1 MMEPQTAPR
10 ASANPP
16 ITVQQLE
23 DLAEAFARFNATT
36 EKLQSAHA
44 ALTERVSQLDAEL
57 EEKNRQ
63 LEAANAELRARMAH
77 IQALEEQARRS
88 DRLRA
93 LGELAA
99 GVAHEMRNPLTTIR
113 GFIQILP
120 EEYQQEEFRRE
131 FSTNVL
137 REIDRLVGL
146 TENLLDFARPTS
158 SQRAETDVCEFL
170 EEILGFLSDRFRRSR
185 TTVEWTREPG
195 EVCVHVDRGRLR
207 QVFLNL
213 FSNAEEAME
222 NGGRMDLRV
231 YSARRPLAA
240 ERPETAVVVVEVGD
254 QGPGVPPDK
263 MSAIFDPFVS
273 TKHHGTGLGLAIS
286 HRIVEEHGGLLEV
299 ENRRAGG
306 ALFRVVLPAP
316 DRGSARV
323 YPGRLPSPTPGIN
336 PGATNGSGGGA

>member
-1 MMEPQTAPR
+1 MSGGIAMNEARSGEVFREPVTA
-10 ASANPP
+10 
-16 ITVQQLE
+16 QHLE
-23 DLAEAFARFNATT
+23 ELAEAFAVFNVTT

-63 LEAANAELRARMAH
+63 LEAANRQLLARMAR
-77 IQALEEQARRS
+77 IRALEEQARRS

-120 EEYQQEEFRRE
+120 EEYDDPQFRRE
-131 FSTNVL
+131 FSHNVL
-137 REIDRLVGL
+137 REIDRLVAL

-158 SQRAETDVCEFL
+158 SERARLSVGEFL
-170 EEILGFLSDRFRRSR
+170 DELLAFLCERFRRSGTIVSWKR
-185 TTVEWTREPG
+185 G
-195 EVCVHVDRGRLR
+195 ESEHFVSADRGRLR

-213 FSNAEEAME
+213 LTNAEEAMPG
-222 NGGRMDLRV
+222 GGRIQVSLA
-231 YSARRPLAA
+231 SARRSLSPDG
-240 ERPETAVVVVEVGD
+240 PEIPVVVVEVGD
-254 QGPGVPPDK
+254 DGPGVPLDK
-263 MSAIFDPFVS
+263 LSSIFDPFVS

-299 ENRRAGG
+299 ENRPAGG
-306 ALFRVVLPAP
+306 AVFRVVLP
-316 DRGSARV
+316 
-323 YPGRLPSPTPGIN
+323 
-336 PGATNGSGGGA
+336 GGGA